1 MTASYKSPT
10 IKQIQH
16 VLMSLTC
23 PVCNHEKSDTLE
35 SRKITNAQ
43 NSLISTWKGY
53 YPENCVV
60 RRRHECRACGHR
72 WSTLQLSFDDL
83 NKLRATTT
91 NGKIQAKTD
100 AIQIMLKQIH
110 SELENFTHE
119 AYP

>member
-1 MTASYKSPT
+1 
-10 IKQIQH
+10 
-16 VLMSLTC
+16 MSLTC

-60 RRRHECRACGHR
+60 RRRHECRACGRR

-91 NGKIQAKTD
+91 DGKIQAKTD
-100 AIQIMLKQIH
+100 AIQIMLKQIY